1 MNKFVR
7 VNVPICDARAAR
19 TRYLEANAPHAVTE
33 FQDRLQHA
41 LAATFLIDRELGGG
55 GMSRVFLATERSLQR
70 RVVIKVLPPELA
82 AGVNVERFRREI
94 QLAAQLQHPHIV
106 PVLAAGDDD
115 NLLWYSM
122 PYIEGESLRGA
133 LTRSGRLPVRDVLRI
148 LHDVVDALAYAHMRG
163 VVHRDIK
170 PDNILTSGLHALVTD
185 FGVAKALSAAIPM
198 AGGTSTGMAIGT
210 PAYMA
215 PEQLAADPAADHR
228 VDLYAVG
235 LLGYELLTGTSP
247 FTGRSPQATLA
258 AQLTVTPVPP
268 HQTLTD
274 VPAALSAVI
283 MHCLEK
289 DANKRPASAQALLAE
304 LDALPPITGQGPAR
318 KALQRSRRWPMI
330 AVAAVLLVA
339 VLTIAQRMRTTTRV
353 DATVSSNGPSVGGR
367 ARDISAGGS
376 RSPQMEVA
384 GVRPGGV
391 SDSGA
396 TTRDGGM
403 RDGAAAF
410 RDSDLGV
417 ATGTDGARATAVP
430 IVITRAESLAIS
442 AAIQKRLAIPRTSKS
457 KDSANAVSAA
467 TERGPR
473 IIVRSL
479 DASKADVAFD
489 REALLTE
496 VKRIFT
502 DSMAQAF
509 SRMEKEMSTLPRD
522 ARTDAPRAAP
532 VGIVPLIAPPS
543 DGRTRVVISNF
554 TNATGKR
561 EFSGVGRDA
570 AAFLRSALPADKYD
584 VIDNAMTDRASRL
597 GTDRLSLGW
606 GLRADFVVTGVV
618 SQRADS
624 LVLMT
629 IFTDVRS
636 GRFSRA
642 FETATSPT
650 DAKRAFDPALVHV
663 QAWLDSAKSLAAR
676 MGTRGRGGPAPDAS
690 SGPPPPPQTP

>member
-1 MNKFVR
+1 MT
-7 VNVPICDARAAR
+7 D
-19 TRYLEANAPHAVTE
+19 

-41 LAATFLIDRELGGG
+41 LEATFLIDRELGGG
-55 GMSRVFLATERSLQR
+55 GMSRVFLATERALQR
-70 RVVIKVLPPELA
+70 RVVIKVLPPDLA

-115 NLLWYSM
+115 DLLWYSM
-122 PYIEGESLRGA
+122 PYIEGQSLRGV
-133 LTRSGRLPVRDVLRI
+133 LTRSGRLPVRDVIRI
-148 LHDVVDALAYAHMRG
+148 LHDVVDALAYAHLRG

-198 AGGTSTGMAIGT
+198 AGGTTTGMAIGT

-247 FTGRSPQATLA
+247 FTGSSPQATLA

-268 HQTLTD
+268 HQSLAD
-274 VPAALSAVI
+274 VPLALSAVI

-289 DANKRPASAQALLAE
+289 DASKRPASAQALLAQ
-304 LDALPPITGQGPAR
+304 LDALPPITGQALAKT
-318 KALQRSRRWPMI
+318 KAEKPRRWPMI
-330 AVAAVLLVA
+330 AAAAVLLVA
-339 VLTIAQRMRTTTRV
+339 ALTIAQRMRSS
-353 DATVSSNGPSVGGR
+353 AQNGALASSNNQTAGSR
-367 ARDISAGGS
+367 ARDISPGGS
-376 RSPQMEVA
+376 RTPGMEVA
-384 GVRPGGV
+384 GVTAGGA
-391 SDSGA
+391 SDSA
-396 TTRDGGM
+396 TVLRD
-403 RDGAAAF
+403 ATPAF
-410 RDSDLGV
+410 RDSEDGMP
-417 ATGTDGARATAVP
+417 AGSDGARATAVP
-430 IVITRAESLAIS
+430 VVITRAESLAIA
-442 AAIQKRLAIPRTSKS
+442 AAIQKRLA
-457 KDSANAVSAA
+457 SARPITKPGESAA
-467 TERGPR
+467 AAASTERGPR

-502 DSMAQAF
+502 DSIAQAF
-509 SRMEKEMSTLPRD
+509 SRMEKEMSAMPRD
-522 ARTDAPRAAP
+522 ARTDAPRGAP

-561 EFSGVGRDA
+561 EFTGLGRDA
-570 AAFLRSALPADKYD
+570 AAFLRAGLPADKYD
-584 VIDNAMTDRASRL
+584 VIDNATTDRASRL

-618 SQRADS
+618 SQRLDS
-624 LVLMT
+624 LMLLT
-629 IFTDVRS
+629 IFTDVRG

-642 FETATSPT
+642 FEAAAPPT
-650 DAKRAFDPALVHV
+650 DAKRAFDPTLSKIAV
-663 QAWLDSAKSLAAR
+663 WLDSAKILAAR
-676 MGTRGRGGPAPDAS
+676 AGGRGRGGPPPNGAG
-690 SGPPPPPQTP
+690 GPPPNDAGGPTPPPQTTGKPTTKPPI